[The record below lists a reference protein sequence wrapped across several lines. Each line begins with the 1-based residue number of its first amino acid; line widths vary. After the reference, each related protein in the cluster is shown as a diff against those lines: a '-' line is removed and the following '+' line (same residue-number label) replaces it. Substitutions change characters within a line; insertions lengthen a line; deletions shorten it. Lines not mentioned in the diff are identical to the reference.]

1 MAKQSTPKSEDTQ
14 VKHTNLAAAL
24 AASIAE
30 MPSLVKE
37 GENKFAGY
45 KYVSIDSYYE
55 TLAKVAARNGLTL
68 VTRETDFDIVAVV
81 ASSEKK
87 GQASGPPQERT
98 FAKITYAC
106 DAYLDGMDVTTD
118 ISRVTV
124 LHAITGPQTAGSAAS
139 YAEKVFFRVLLK
151 AVTGEPDGDA
161 EQPHTV
167 QSELNHGFP
176 GADPSPSKPASR
188 SASTRNKAPP
198 AAGNNAGIA
207 LGQDASHPIEDSSHH
222 GPGPDPEAP
231 GDGEDPA
238 DEGEIATDV
247 LGALVRRAQG
257 SIVKLEK
264 NLFPVFKSDTADW
277 SVIAEIF
284 KAFSPTL
291 GRGDLQ
297 TFWQMNTEV
306 LNAMKETDKAAY
318 ADAAGAVR
326 QRLAEIEG
334 AGA

>member
-1 MAKQSTPKSEDTQ
+1 MAARSSKPEELEMN
-14 VKHTNLAAAL
+14 VPNNLAAAL
-24 AASIAE
+24 AACIAE
-30 MPSLVKE
+30 MPSLVKD
-37 GENKFAGY
+37 GENKFARY
-45 KYVSIDSYYE
+45 KYTPIDQYYE
-55 TLAKVAARNGLTL
+55 VLAKVAAKHGLTL
-68 VTRETDFDIVAVV
+68 VTRQTDFQVISVL
-81 ASSEKK
+81 ASSETK
-87 GQASGPPQERT
+87 GGASGPTQERT
-98 FAKITYAC
+98 FAQITYAC
-106 DAYLDGMDVTTD
+106 DAYLAGQETVHNV
-118 ISRVTV
+118 SQVTV

-176 GADPSPSKPASR
+176 GAEPAPSKPASR
-188 SASTRNKAPP
+188 PASTRTKATPPP
-198 AAGNNAGIA
+198 AVTPEPP
-207 LGQDASHPIEDSSHH
+207 QETYQ

-231 GDGEDPA
+231 GDGEDTA

-247 LGALVRRAQG
+247 LGSLVRRAQG
-257 SIVKLEK
+257 SISKLEK
-264 NLFPVFKSDTADW
+264 NLFPVFKSDTSDW
-277 SVIAEIF
+277 SAVAEIF